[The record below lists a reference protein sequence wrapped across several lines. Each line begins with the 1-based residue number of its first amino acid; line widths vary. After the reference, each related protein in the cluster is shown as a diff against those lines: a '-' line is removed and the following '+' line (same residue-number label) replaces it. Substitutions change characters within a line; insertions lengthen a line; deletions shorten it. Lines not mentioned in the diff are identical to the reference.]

1 MLWESRPFE
10 KGQPVRNPKPKA
22 RNPTLE
28 GRAIVLPRGPTVI
41 SSFLGLPHKI
51 LKMNPIKELLWGLRV
66 EARGTREE
74 AFTTLEPNP

>member
-10 KGQPVRNPKPKA
+10 KGQPARNPKPKA

-41 SSFLGLPHKI
+41 SSFLGLP
-51 LKMNPIKELLWGLRV
+51 MNPIKGLLWGFRV